1 MGREALLKIVRK
13 QKLSLLKRVIRNPN
27 MNVTKHSEPKCEISL
42 HEFEL
47 CSYQNLIGH
56 SP

>member
-1 MGREALLKIVRK
+1 MGREALLKIVTK

-47 CSYQNLIGH
+47 RSYQNLIGH

>member
-1 MGREALLKIVRK
+1 MI
-13 QKLSLLKRVIRNPN
+13 KLINMKNARNEGTIKSVTRRRN

-47 CSYQNLIGH
+47 RSYQNLIGH